1 MSQLAAFEAI
11 VSRCTETS
19 QAFAGIKAPSSAHY
33 YASLLFTSLCTRSI
47 TLLCLAPHSS
57 WSRKRVEN
65 WDFASAAGIT
75 RSLLEVR
82 LAFFYLCIEKVDA
95 LEWDCRWN
103 TLNLSDCTSR
113 IRLFES
119 MPDTE
124 EVLTGFAEQQN
135 ELRQRLTHNGFFQNL
150 DAGLKKRI
158 LNGQVAYLHS
168 LEEVASRA
176 GIEVNEFR
184 LIYKLFSSQVHGLPL
199 SFYRMAEQNR
209 GRGIHSESEEGY
221 TVLAMDMATQILEAA
236 RAEMHALFDEN
247 IAS

>member
-1 MSQLAAFEAI
+1 
-11 VSRCTETS
+11 
-19 QAFAGIKAPSSAHY
+19 
-33 YASLLFTSLCTRSI
+33 
-47 TLLCLAPHSS
+47 
-57 WSRKRVEN
+57 
-65 WDFASAAGIT
+65 
-75 RSLLEVR
+75 
-82 LAFFYLCIEKVDA
+82 
-95 LEWDCRWN
+95 
-103 TLNLSDCTSR
+103 
-113 IRLFES
+113 
-119 MPDTE
+119 
-124 EVLTGFAEQQN
+124 
-135 ELRQRLTHNGFFQNL
+135 
-150 DAGLKKRI
+150 
-158 LNGQVAYLHS
+158 VAYLHS